1 MKPYLVVIYGKN
13 GCDRCARLL
22 HDVKSIL
29 CDSGL
34 DDEFDLDYQN
44 LSTVDGMIAYA
55 VSETVNGQRLPAL
68 QIMKYENV
76 SGSYVKIPD
85 TRPGVS
91 FRGGSEFFEP
101 VYLQIQTD
109 YSSAGGPIGKDEI
122 LELLETACAG

>member
-22 HDVKSIL
+22 HDVKSVL
-29 CDSGL
+29 GESGL
-34 DDEFDLDYQN
+34 GDEFDLDYQN

-68 QIMKYENV
+68 QIMKYEGV
-76 SGSYVKIPD
+76 SGSYVKILD
-85 TRPGVS
+85 TRSGVS
-91 FRGGSEFFEP
+91 FSGGGEFFEP

-122 LELLETACAG
+122 MELLEIACGG